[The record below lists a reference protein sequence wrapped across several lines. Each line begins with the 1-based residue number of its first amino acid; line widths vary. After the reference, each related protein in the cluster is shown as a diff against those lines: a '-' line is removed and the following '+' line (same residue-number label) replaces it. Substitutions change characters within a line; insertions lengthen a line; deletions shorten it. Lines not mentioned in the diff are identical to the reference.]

1 MSTRYDPDSIIRALD
16 THMTNGLIR
25 NWRFARRRESVKP
38 PAESDSFRVLV
49 DLVDGESGFG
59 CGISSREAS
68 IFVHAL
74 ASAHH
79 AQLRREQPA
88 KTQQDT
94 FNQVGKF
101 LHDQGESE
109 DWIMAVLLDARF
121 DGSAELLK
129 FRVTWTSEDG
139 YAVTRKES

>member
-1 MSTRYDPDSIIRALD
+1 MSTRYDPDSIVRALD

-25 NWRFARRRESVKP
+25 NWKLASGASLKP
-38 PAESDSFRVLV
+38 GYFSVLV
-49 DLVDGESGFG
+49 DLVDGESGYLLNT
-59 CGISSREAS
+59 SREAS